1 MALAETGPL
10 TLGEIL
16 DRMFTIY
23 RRNFLLLVGIS
34 GIPYA
39 FLIVVAGLVVG
50 LIALASPRS
59 VGDSSGAVSAA
70 AGAGIAIGIIVMVVV
85 VVVALVLSSMGTI
98 AAVWDIQVGRKP
110 TIRQS
115 YRVAWKHVGAAI
127 VAAILG
133 GLATGA
139 GFLFLIVPG
148 IIIWLAFSLANP
160 VIVAEDAGGTDALG
174 RSWELT
180 KGYRWKIF
188 VTGLVYFAVSMAIT
202 YGIQFPVLMATALV
216 FSQGSA
222 PIWFSIISGLT
233 SVLGSVLPAPLFA
246 IASCLIY
253 YDARVRKEGFDLQ
266 RLLDDLPPA
275 APGIASGDAPGIA
288 VS

>member
-1 MALAETGPL
+1 MALTETGPL

-23 RRNFLLLVGIS
+23 RRNFLLLVGIA
-34 GIPYA
+34 GTPYA
-39 FLIVVAGLVVG
+39 GLALVGGFFVALFALANGSAPTDARIG
-50 LIALASPRS
+50 MAPAGALIALLMI
-59 VGDSSGAVSAA
+59 VGVFVFLV
-70 AGAGIAIGIIVMVVV
+70 AI
-85 VVVALVLSSMGTI
+85 VLSGVGTI
-98 AAVWDIQVGRKP
+98 AAVWDIQTGRRP
-110 TIRQS
+110 SIRQS
-115 YRVAWKHVGAAI
+115 YRVAWKHLLSAV
-127 VAAILG
+127 VAAILSA
-133 GLATGA
+133 LAIGA
-139 GFLFLIVPG
+139 GFLLLIVPG
-148 IIIWLAFSLANP
+148 IIVALALSLVTP
-160 VIVAEDAGGTDALG
+160 VIVAEDAGGTQAMS
-174 RSWELT
+174 RSWDLT

-216 FSQGSA
+216 FSQGST
-222 PIWFSIISGLT
+222 PIWFSIISALT

-275 APGIASGDAPGIA
+275 APGIASGDAPRIA

>member
-1 MALAETGPL
+1 MALVETGPL

-23 RRNFLLLVGIS
+23 RKNFLLLFGIS

-39 FLIVVAGLVVG
+39 GLTVVVG
-50 LIALASPRS
+50 FFVALFALTNRSAPDVARIGIAP
-59 VGDSSGAVSAA
+59 A
-70 AGAGIAIGIIVMVVV
+70 AGVIVLLIIVMVFVFL
-85 VVVALVLSSMGTI
+85 VAIMLSGVGTV

-110 TIRQS
+110 SIRQS
-115 YRVAWKHVGAAI
+115 YRVAWKHLLSAI
-127 VAAILG
+127 VAAILSA
-133 GLATGA
+133 LAIGA
-139 GFLFLIVPG
+139 GFVLLIVPG
-148 IIIWLAFSLANP
+148 IIIALAFSLMYP
-160 VIVAEDAGGTDALG
+160 VIIAEDAGGPDALG
-174 RSWELT
+174 RSWDLT

-188 VTGLVYFAVSMAIT
+188 VAALVYFAVSMAIT
-202 YGIQFPVLMATALV
+202 YGIQFPVLMTSALV

-222 PIWFSIISGLT
+222 PIWFTIIAALT

-266 RLLDDLPPA
+266 RLLDELPPA
-275 APGIASGDAPGIA
+275 APGVASGAAPGIA